1 MFRRKTH
8 TTQSIIT
15 AIRKGGAEASKAID
29 YLYRQYRGNFIR
41 FVQLRNGDKEDALD
55 IFQDAVIVVVNN
67 IERGMFK
74 GESNIKTYL
83 FSIGKKLW
91 YKKFN
96 KKMREGEL
104 IKEMKMDYVPL
115 TTDPWLGAESDE
127 RGRFVKAVMGR
138 LKERHRNILTLWMEG
153 HDMAEIAGQMGLKNA
168 QVARNYKSRAMKELN
183 ILLEKNQP
191 LKTYLFR

>member
-8 TTQSIIT
+8 TTQHIIA
-15 AIRKGGAEASKAID
+15 AIKKGGAEASKAID
-29 YLYRQYRGNFIR
+29 YLYRQYRDNFTR

-104 IKEMKMDYVPL
+104 IKEMKMDYVAP
-115 TTDPWLGAESDE
+115 TTDPWLGAEDDD
-127 RGRFVKAVMGR
+127 RGRFVKAIMGR
-138 LKERHRNILTLWMEG
+138 LKESHRNILTLWMEG

-168 QVARNYKSRAMKELN
+168 QVARNYKSRAMKEVN
-183 ILLEKNQP
+183 ALLEKNQP
-191 LKTYLFR
+191 LKRYLFR